1 MTFDIDRKTTF
12 DRVAELYD
20 EARPGYPEQLFDDII
35 LLSRIADGGRLLEIG
50 CGTGKAT
57 LPFAERGYAMQCLE
71 LGKNLAALAAHNCR
85 AYPHVEIKQTSF
97 EDWQIERD
105 SFDLVFSAQAFHWI
119 PIEIA
124 YAKSAAALKLGG
136 HLALFWNTYPA
147 EDAPMRHDLDEI
159 YLRHAPEI
167 ADRGAIRTVEKKRA
181 QISGFINDSG
191 CFGPVEVRQY
201 PWMEVYSADGYIDL
215 LNTYSDH
222 ISLSETTRSE
232 LFTAIHARIDER
244 GGSIER
250 PYLAVLFCA
259 QVV

>member
-71 LGKNLAALAAHNCR
+71 LGKNLAALAAQNCR

-97 EDWQIERD
+97 EDRQIERD

-159 YLRHAPEI
+159 YLRHALKSPI
-167 ADRGAIRTVEKKRA
+167 VARYVQWRRSVLKSAGSSMTPAASAQSRFGNTHGWKSTRQTVTS
-181 QISGFINDSG
+181 IS
-191 CFGPVEVRQY
+191 
-201 PWMEVYSADGYIDL
+201 
-215 LNTYSDH
+215 
-222 ISLSETTRSE
+222 
-232 LFTAIHARIDER
+232 
-244 GGSIER
+244 
-250 PYLAVLFCA
+250 
-259 QVV
+259 